1 MASRS
6 LQRILKFV
14 NRFFMVPLFRLGLGP
29 FVGNPITGYIM
40 LLKTIG
46 RISGKERYAPVN
58 YAILDGNIYCMA
70 GFGKDTHWYRN
81 LQSQP
86 NIEIIIPSG
95 PLAGV
100 AEDATNSEEYLR
112 ILRQLLKNSG
122 IAGFFAGFNPYA
134 ISDTELREKTTEFP
148 LVRIRPTGIG
158 SGAGDAGGWLW
169 VLSLTVSMVVLWL
182 VLH

>member
-1 MASRS
+1 
-6 LQRILKFV
+6 
-14 NRFFMVPLFRLGLGP
+14 MVPLFRLGLGH

-40 LLKTIG
+40 VVKTIG
-46 RISGKERYAPVN
+46 RKTGKKRYTPVN
-58 YAILDGNIYCMA
+58 YAIMDGNIYCMA
-70 GFGKDTHWYRN
+70 GFGKGSHWFCN

-100 AEDATNSEEYLR
+100 AEDATNSEEAIS

-122 IAGFFAGFNPYA
+122 FAGFFAGFNPYT
-134 ISDTELREKTTEFP
+134 ISDTDLRKKTRDYP
-148 LVRIRPTGIG
+148 LVRIRPIGIG

-169 VLSLTVSMVVLWL
+169 ILMLGITVFVLWL
-182 VLH
+182 VLR

>member
-1 MASRS
+1 MVSRV
-6 LQRILKFV
+6 LRRILKFI
-14 NRFFMVPLFRLGLGP
+14 NMFFMVPLFRLGLGL

-40 LLKTIG
+40 VVKTIG
-46 RISGKERYAPVN
+46 RKTGKERYAPVN
-58 YAILDGNIYCMA
+58 YAIMDGNIYCMA
-70 GFGKDTHWYRN
+70 GFGKGTHWFRN

-100 AEDATNSEEYLR
+100 AEDATNSEEALP

-122 IAGFFAGFNPYA
+122 FAGFFAGFNPFT
-134 ISDTELREKTTEFP
+134 ISDTELCEKIKDYP
-148 LVRIRPTGIG
+148 LVRIRPTGVG

-169 VLSLTVSMVVLWL
+169 ILSLVALWL
-182 VLH
+182 VLR

>member
-1 MASRS
+1 MAIRVIR
-6 LQRILKFV
+6 QILKFI
-14 NRFFMVPLFRLGLGP
+14 NRFFMVPLFRLGLGL

-40 LLKTIG
+40 VVKTIG
-46 RISGKERYAPVN
+46 RKTGKERYAPVN
-58 YAILDGNIYCMA
+58 YAIMDGNIYCMA
-70 GFGKDTHWYRN
+70 GFGKGTHWFRN

-100 AEDATNSEEYLR
+100 AEDATNSEEAIL

-122 IAGFFAGFNPYA
+122 FGGFFAGFNPFTV
-134 ISDTELREKTTEFP
+134 SDTELREKIKDFP
-148 LVRIRPTGIG
+148 LVRIRPTGVG

-169 VLSLTVSMVVLWL
+169 ILSLVALWL
-182 VLH
+182 VLR